1 MTTPPMLDDP
11 AQIRAIAKRF
21 ADQTTPLTRQ
31 RVNVLSAAASVVT
44 QLPADELATFVR
56 SSAHLSTRLLELTAT
71 LDTAG
76 RALLD
81 YAEALERRQTI
92 SEEPDYLDE
101 TMPRSL
107 DTGSSLVHP
116 RALPTHS
123 ISEHLVGAKADEGTV
138 TGRSATEAVEHELD
152 FLRTRCLEVLREQAD
167 RWVHTQRDGD
177 PYELA
182 RSLVSRPGGRRIRLA
197 GQIEVFDSVVPVE
210 IDAPK
215 VPRIGR

>member
-1 MTTPPMLDDP
+1 MTTPPTLDDP

-71 LDTAG
+71 LDAAE

-152 FLRTRCLEVLREQAD
+152 FLTVGCIHNATVTLTNSPAASSAD
-167 RWVHTQRDGD
+167 RAVAGSAWPGRSRCSTVSYPWRSTHRRCPGSAADRPSPQR
-177 PYELA
+177 
-182 RSLVSRPGGRRIRLA
+182 RRR
-197 GQIEVFDSVVPVE
+197 
-210 IDAPK
+210 
-215 VPRIGR
+215 R